1 MRIGKKGCLFLKT
14 KDDDKFFGNLNI
26 LTIIYVNTNEL
37 RKKHP
42 DFKLSYI
49 DPKTKTI
56 KKKSHSPNK
65 IWFAIF
71 DKNGRDFLSPKDFT
85 NSAFMKQMKK
95 ISSEIYNYDDYPN
108 SDELYTKMKESGLEK
123 LFTKKWF
130 EKQYKF
136 IGNQLKSM

>member
-1 MRIGKKGCLFLKT
+1 MKLGKKGCLFLKT
-14 KDDDKFFGNLNI
+14 KENDI
-26 LTIIYVNTNEL
+26 LTIIFVNTNEL

-56 KKKSHSPNK
+56 KKKPHSPNK

-71 DKNGRDFLSPKDFT
+71 DKNGRDFLSPKDFS
-85 NSAFMKQMKK
+85 NSAFLKQMKK

-108 SDELYTKMKESGLEK
+108 PSELYTKMKESGLEK
-123 LFTKKWF
+123 LYTKKWF
-130 EKQYKF
+130 DKQYKF
-136 IGNQLKSM
+136 IGNQLKDM

>member
-1 MRIGKKGCLFLKT
+1 L
-14 KDDDKFFGNLNI
+14 
-26 LTIIYVNTNEL
+26 
-37 RKKHP
+37 KKHP

-49 DPKTKTI
+49 DPKTKTM
-56 KKKSHSPNK
+56 KKKPHSPNK

-71 DKNGRDFLSPKDFT
+71 DKNGRDYLSPKDFT

-123 LFTKKWF
+123 LYTKKWF

>member
-1 MRIGKKGCLFLKT
+1 MRLGKRGCIFLKT
-14 KDDDKFFGNLNI
+14 KENDI

-56 KKKSHSPNK
+56 KKKPHSPNK

-71 DKNGRDFLSPKDFT
+71 DKNGRDYLSPKDFS
-85 NSAFMKQMKK
+85 NSAFLKQMKK
-95 ISSEIYNYDDYPN
+95 VSSEIYNYDDYSNP
-108 SDELYTKMKESGLEK
+108 SELYTKMKESGLEK
-123 LFTKKWF
+123 LYTKKWF

-136 IGNQLKSM
+136 IGNQLKDM

>member
-1 MRIGKKGCLFLKT
+1 MRLGKRGCIFLKT
-14 KDDDKFFGNLNI
+14 KENDI
-26 LTIIYVNTNEL
+26 LTIIFVNTNEL

-56 KKKSHSPNK
+56 KKKPHSPNK

-95 ISSEIYNYDDYPN
+95 VSSEIYNYDDYPN

-123 LFTKKWF
+123 LYTKKWF

-136 IGNQLKSM
+136 IGNQLKDM

>member
-1 MRIGKKGCLFLKT
+1 MRLGKRGCIFLKT
-14 KDDDKFFGNLNI
+14 KENDI

-49 DPKTKTI
+49 DPKTKTM
-56 KKKSHSPNK
+56 KKKPHSPNK

-71 DKNGRDFLSPKDFT
+71 DKNGRDYLSPKDFT

-95 ISSEIYNYDDYPN
+95 ISSEIYNYDDYSNP
-108 SDELYTKMKESGLEK
+108 SELYTKMKESGLEK
-123 LFTKKWF
+123 LYTKKWF

-136 IGNQLKSM
+136 IGNQLKDM

>member
-1 MRIGKKGCLFLKT
+1 MRLGKRGCIFLKT
-14 KDDDKFFGNLNI
+14 KENDI

-56 KKKSHSPNK
+56 KKKPHSPNK

-71 DKNGRDFLSPKDFT
+71 DKNGRDFLSPKDFS
-85 NSAFMKQMKK
+85 NSAFLKQMKK
-95 ISSEIYNYDDYPN
+95 VSSEIYNYDDYSNP
-108 SDELYTKMKESGLEK
+108 SELYTKMKESGLEK
-123 LFTKKWF
+123 LYTKKWV

-136 IGNQLKSM
+136 IGNQLKDM

>member
-1 MRIGKKGCLFLKT
+1 MGVKIIFLIQIVSFKIVPAVKT

-26 LTIIYVNTNEL
+26 LTIIFVNTNDL

-49 DPKTKTI
+49 DPKTKTM
-56 KKKSHSPNK
+56 KKKPHSPNK

-71 DKNGRDFLSPKDFT
+71 DKNGRDYLSPKDFS

-95 ISSEIYNYDDYPN
+95 ISSEIYNYDDYSN
-108 SDELYTKMKESGLEK
+108 SSDDFLFR
-123 LFTKKWF
+123 FTK
-130 EKQYKF
+130 
-136 IGNQLKSM
+136 

>member
-1 MRIGKKGCLFLKT
+1 MKIGKKGCLFLKT
-14 KDDDKFFGNLNI
+14 KENDI

-49 DPKTKTI
+49 DPKTKTM
-56 KKKSHSPNK
+56 KKKPHSPNK

-71 DKNGRDFLSPKDFT
+71 DKNGRDYLSPKDFS
-85 NSAFMKQMKK
+85 NSAFLKQMKK

-108 SDELYTKMKESGLEK
+108 PSELYTKMKESGLEK
-123 LFTKKWF
+123 LYTKKWF
-130 EKQYKF
+130 DKQYKF
-136 IGNQLKSM
+136 IGNQLKDM

>member
-1 MRIGKKGCLFLKT
+1 MRLGKKGCLFLKT
-14 KDDDKFFGNLNI
+14 KENDI

-56 KKKSHSPNK
+56 KKKPHSPNK

-108 SDELYTKMKESGLEK
+108 PSELYTKMKESGLEK
-123 LFTKKWF
+123 LYTKKWF
-130 EKQYKF
+130 DKQYKF
-136 IGNQLKSM
+136 IGNQLKDM

>member
-1 MRIGKKGCLFLKT
+1 MKIGKKGCLFLKT
-14 KDDDKFFGNLNI
+14 KENDI

-37 RKKHP
+37 HKKHP

-49 DPKTKTI
+49 DQKTKTM
-56 KKKSHSPNK
+56 KKKPHSPNK

-71 DKNGRDFLSPKDFT
+71 DKNGRDYLSPKDFT

-95 ISSEIYNYDDYPN
+95 ISSEIYNYDDYP
-108 SDELYTKMKESGLEK
+108 DPEKLYTKMKESGLDNFFK
-123 LFTKKWF
+123 KKWF

>member
-1 MRIGKKGCLFLKT
+1 MRLGKRGCLFLKT
-14 KDDDKFFGNLNI
+14 KENDI

-56 KKKSHSPNK
+56 KKKPHSPNK

-71 DKNGRDFLSPKDFT
+71 DKNGRDYLSPKDFT
-85 NSAFMKQMKK
+85 NSAFIKQMKK
-95 ISSEIYNYDDYPN
+95 KSSEIYNYDDYPN
-108 SDELYTKMKESGLEK
+108 SDELYTKMKESGLDK
-123 LFTKKWF
+123 FFTKKWF
-130 EKQYKF
+130 DKQYKF
-136 IGNQLKSM
+136 IGNQLKDM